1 MSYYVCLEEILCRFL
16 IHKTSLQLNLGAF
29 AQPSELGDEVQL
41 LPERPQPWVEFV
53 PAQELQGA
61 FKDWGNDPRKILS
74 YVTNPSRYS
83 IHTVDPPLES
93 YVKDRVVVVG
103 DAVSYSA
110 RILEVQRR

>member
-1 MSYYVCLEEILCRFL
+1 MHRGFL
-16 IHKTSLQLNLGAF
+16 IQETSLQLNLLAY
-29 AQPSELGDEVQL
+29 AQPRELVDEIQL

-53 PAQELQGA
+53 PAQELQDA

-93 YVKDRVVVVG
+93 YVKNRVVIVG
-103 DAVSYSA
+103 DAVSC
-110 RILEVQRR
+110 LTHVF